1 MRKSLLALG
10 AVSVLGLSW
19 ALPPALA
26 PQSPGVG
33 EPALELEVGDWLN
46 HVGAAPTLSE
56 LRGKAVLIEF
66 WATW

>member
-1 MRKSLLALG
+1 MLKSMWMMTGLGLCLAL
-10 AVSVLGLSW
+10 
-19 ALPPALA
+19 PALRA
-26 PQSPGVG
+26 PQSPAAGD
-33 EPALELEVGDWLN
+33 PAVEIEVGDWLN

>member
-1 MRKSLLALG
+1 MLKSFLILGGLSLAL
-10 AVSVLGLSW
+10 
-19 ALPPALA
+19 ALPALRAPETPA
-26 PQSPGVG
+26 PG
-33 EPALELEVGDWLN
+33 EPALELEVGEWLN

>member
-1 MRKSLLALG
+1 MLKSLL
-10 AVSVLGLSW
+10 VWSGLSLSL
-19 ALPPALA
+19 ALPALLA
-26 PQSPGVG
+26 PQSPAVG
-33 EPALELEVGDWLN
+33 EPAIELEVGDWLN

>member
-1 MRKSLLALG
+1 MLKSMLTLGGLTLAL
-10 AVSVLGLSW
+10 
-19 ALPPALA
+19 ALPVLRAS
-26 PQSPGVG
+26 QSPAAG

>member
-1 MRKSLLALG
+1 MLKSFLILGGLSLAL
-10 AVSVLGLSW
+10 
-19 ALPPALA
+19 ALPVVRTPE
-26 PQSPGVG
+26 SPGPG
-33 EPALELEVGDWLN
+33 EPALELEVGEWLN

>member
-1 MRKSLLALG
+1 MLKSFAMLGGLGLAL
-10 AVSVLGLSW
+10 AV
-19 ALPPALA
+19 PALRA
-26 PQSPGVG
+26 PQSPAAG
-33 EPALELEVGDWLN
+33 EPAVELEVGEWIN